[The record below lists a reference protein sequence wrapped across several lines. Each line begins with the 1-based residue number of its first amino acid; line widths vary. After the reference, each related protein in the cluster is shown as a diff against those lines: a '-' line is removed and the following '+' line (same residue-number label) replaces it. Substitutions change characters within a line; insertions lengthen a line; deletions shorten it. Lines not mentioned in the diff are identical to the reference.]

1 MSDQLNR
8 TDKSKGGDQLSRRDF
23 VGRTSALAAGAM
35 IVPRH
40 VLGGPGYQAPSDQLN
55 IAIVGVGGQGTEN
68 AQEFGTEHIA
78 AICDVDFGIVYRR
91 VKERLVDNR
100 GNPREKGERWQ
111 EQFMQTRKY
120 TDYREL
126 LDEGSDI
133 DAVLIATPDHLHAP
147 IAKAAMEAGKHVYV
161 EKPLAFTPHE
171 CRVLAEVAART
182 GAVTQMGNQGHS
194 GDGGRLVNEW
204 VQAGVIGDVTEV
216 HIWTNR
222 PIWPQGIHRP
232 ARWEEGLNPG
242 WYQQW
247 HQGAILSLAADLMD
261 AGYRK
266 PVGLDWDL
274 YLGPTTKEIPYHPV
288 YHPFN
293 WRGWVDF
300 GVSALGD
307 MGAHLVDHPYWAL
320 GLTYPTTI
328 EATSTPWGGPSDDPA
343 SYPLAM
349 RAHYE
354 FPARDG
360 MPPVDMHWYDGG
372 LMPPRPPT
380 LPDEVQLNRT
390 GGVMYVGDR
399 GILIHETYGRNPR
412 LFPETLTAA
421 AESVPQS
428 YPRIEENHQMNWV
441 KACKEGGE
449 AVSPFDYAARLTE
462 VMLLGIVA
470 LRTGQ
475 GRRIHYDAPNM
486 RVTNVEEANRFL
498 TREYRAGWEV

>member
-8 TDKSKGGDQLSRRDF
+8 REF

-40 VLGGPGYQAPSDQLN
+40 VLGGPGYKAPSDMLN
-55 IAIVGVGGQGTEN
+55 LAIIGVGGQGTEN
-68 AQEFGTEHIA
+68 AQEFGEEHIA

-100 GNPREKGERWQ
+100 GNPREKGQRWQ
-111 EQFMQTRKY
+111 EQFLQTRKY
-120 TDYREL
+120 TDFREL
-126 LDEGSDI
+126 LDQEEDL

-147 IAKAAMEAGKHVYV
+147 IAKAAMLAGKHVYV

-171 CRVLAEVAART
+171 CRVLADVAEST
-182 GAVTQMGNQGHS
+182 GVVTQMGNQGHS
-194 GDGGRLVNEW
+194 GEGAPLINEW
-204 VQAGVIGDVTEV
+204 IQAGVIGDVTEV

-222 PIWPQGIHRP
+222 PIWPQGIQRP
-232 ARWEEGLNPG
+232 GPWTEGLNPG

-247 HQGAILSLAADLMD
+247 HQGAILSLAAELMD
-261 AGYRK
+261 TGIDK
-266 PVGLDWDL
+266 PVGMDWDL

-328 EATSTPWGGPSDDPA
+328 EATSTPWGGPSEDPA

-354 FPARDG
+354 FPARPG
-360 MPPVDMHWYDGG
+360 MPAVEMHWYDGG

-380 LPDEVQLNRT
+380 LPDQVRLNRT
-390 GGVMYVGDR
+390 GGVMFVGDR
-399 GILIHETYGRNPR
+399 GILMHDTYGGNPR
-412 LFPETLTAA
+412 LFPESLTAA
-421 AESVPQS
+421 TEAVPRTH
-428 YPRIEENHQMNWV
+428 PRIEGSHQANWV
-441 KACKEGGE
+441 RACKEGGE
-449 AVSPFDYAARLTE
+449 ASCPFDYASRLTE
-462 VMLLGIVA
+462 VMLLGVVA

-475 GRRIHYDAPNM
+475 GRRIRYDAENM

-498 TREYRAGWEV
+498 TREYRSGWEV